1 MWVIFSFALGECG
14 LFSGWLRKHFCAL
27 HQKLANSGKINATV
41 PIIDLGHGGSAGI
54 ATWREGNVL
63 PREPATTKQV
73 LLVLFFS
80 VFDLLRKNHRK
91 VVVCP
96 PQ

>member
-1 MWVIFSFALGECG
+1 M
-14 LFSGWLRKHFCAL
+14 
-27 HQKLANSGKINATV
+27 

-96 PQ
+96 PPAPHTEVVVSGNYENCNLKTGIFTVQ